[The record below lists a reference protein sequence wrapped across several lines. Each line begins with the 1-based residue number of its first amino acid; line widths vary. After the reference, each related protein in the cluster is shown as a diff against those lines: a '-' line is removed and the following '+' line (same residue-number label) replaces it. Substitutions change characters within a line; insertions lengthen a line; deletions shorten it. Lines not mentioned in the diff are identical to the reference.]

1 MHLVLRLKR
10 LFHRLQASVVGKIV
24 SDPFYQKKKGRKT
37 SKFIRLDS
45 WLDSSLYETLQAVG
59 RGYQRFGDVMSIFR
73 VTGFRRILVE
83 ILSDGLTFF
92 AMGLVLMTA
101 LALPSFQVT
110 ASGEFNQAEDY
121 AITFLDRYGNEIG
134 RRGIRTDNSSELAT
148 IPEYLINATLATED
162 RRFYEHFG
170 IDIMGISRAMVTN
183 VRAKSFVEGGS
194 TITQQLAKNLF
205 LSSEKTIT
213 RKLHEAFLSLW
224 LEAHYSK
231 DEILKLYFDR
241 AYMGGGNFGVAA
253 AAEYYFGKKVQN
265 ISLAEASM
273 LAGLFKAPTKYAPH
287 VDLAA
292 ARGRASDVLTNLVQA
307 GFMTEGQVT
316 AARSSPASPIE
327 RLENVE
333 SPNYFLDWAFGEVK
347 ELVKDYPIGTAF
359 IVRTTVDPILQ
370 KHAENSISSM
380 LREEGAAYRVKQGA
394 MVVLEP
400 NGAVR
405 AMVGGSDYG
414 KSQFNRAT
422 SPTRQPGSSFK
433 PFVYATALETGKFRP
448 STVITD
454 APICLGDW
462 CPKNY
467 GRSYAGRVT
476 LKSALARSI
485 NTVPVRLSQATGRK
499 PIADLAHE
507 MGIQNSF
514 PITRSLALGVISV
527 SVLDM
532 ASSYAVFAN
541 GGYKAKAFGISR
553 ISTPR
558 GEVVFDAK
566 TDIEQK
572 LILQP
577 KTVSGINEMLRAVV
591 TSGTGRRAQ
600 VPGTP
605 ASGKTGTTQSYRDA
619 WFAGYTGNYV
629 SAVWYGNDDYSK
641 TNNLTGGRLPAQTW
655 QKFMSYAHSNI
666 KIADLDGAPFKRV
679 SVEASNDPQS
689 DDQVKALVR
698 PPSLT
703 IEAGKK
709 LQDLERT
716 LSDLLL
722 RIDSFPSAQTSQS
735 SPRIPLG

>member
-1 MHLVLRLKR
+1 MV
-10 LFHRLQASVVGKIV
+10 
-24 SDPFYQKKKGRKT
+24 DPFYQKKKGRKT

-45 WLDSSLYETLQAVG
+45 WLDSSLYETFQSFG
-59 RGYQRFGDVMSIFR
+59 HSYQRFGDFMSLFR
-73 VTGFRRILVE
+73 VTGFRRLVVE
-83 ILSDGLTFF
+83 LVSDGLTFF
-92 AMGLVLMTA
+92 ALGLVLMTA
-101 LALPSFQVT
+101 LALPSFQLT
-110 ASGEFNQAEDY
+110 ASGEFNQVDDY

-134 RRGIRTDNSSELAT
+134 RRGIRSDDSIELAT
-148 IPEYLINATLATED
+148 IPEHLINATLATED

-170 IDIMGISRAMVTN
+170 IDIMGITRAMITN
-183 VRAKSFVEGGS
+183 VRANSFVEGGS

-224 LEAHYSK
+224 LETHYSK

-253 AAEYYFGKKVQN
+253 ASDYYFGKKVQD
-265 ISLAEASM
+265 ISLAESAM

-292 ARGRASDVLTNLVQA
+292 ARGRANDVLTNMVQA

-316 AARSSPASPIE
+316 AARLSPAFPIE
-327 RLENVE
+327 RFEDVE
-333 SPNYFLDWAFGEVK
+333 SPNYFLDWAFNEVK
-347 ELVKDYPIGTAF
+347 SIIKDYPVGTAF
-359 IVRTTVDPILQ
+359 TVRTTVDPVLQ
-370 KHAENSISSM
+370 KHAENSVASI
-380 LREEGAAYRVKQGA
+380 LREEGEAYRVQQGA

-400 NGAVR
+400 HGAVR

-433 PFVYATALETGKFRP
+433 PFVYAAALETGKFKP
-448 STVITD
+448 NTVISD
-454 APICLGDW
+454 APICIGDW

-485 NTVPVRLSQATGRK
+485 NTVPVRLSQATGRQ
-499 PIADLAHE
+499 PIADLAHK

-514 PITRSLALGVISV
+514 PVTRSLALGVISV
-527 SVLDM
+527 SVMDM

-553 ISTPR
+553 VTTLR
-558 GEVVFDAK
+558 GDVVFDAK
-566 TDIEQK
+566 RDIARER
-572 LILQP
+572 ILQP
-577 KTVSGINEMLRAVV
+577 ETVSGINEMLRAVV

-629 SAVWYGNDDYSK
+629 AAVWYGNDDYTK

-655 QKFMSYAHSNI
+655 QKFMSYAHSNV
-666 KIADLDGAPFKRV
+666 KIADLEGAEFERLEV
-679 SVEASNDPQS
+679 GLEQIEDS
-689 DDQVKALVR
+689 DSETPPLVR
-698 PPSLT
+698 PPTLT
-703 IEAGKK
+703 DEAGEK
-709 LQDLERT
+709 LRELERT
-716 LSDLLL
+716 FQELLFRL
-722 RIDSFPSAQTSQS
+722 DGSTGTADISAASHQE
-735 SPRIPLG
+735 LG